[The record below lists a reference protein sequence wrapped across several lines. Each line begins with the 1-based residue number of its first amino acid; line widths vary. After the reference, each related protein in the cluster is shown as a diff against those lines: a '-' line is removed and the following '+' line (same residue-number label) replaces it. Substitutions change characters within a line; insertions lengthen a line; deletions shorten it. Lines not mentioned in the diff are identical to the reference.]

1 MDDAFRKAFGGA
13 FMKQSTDRAVEAPI
27 DADAL
32 IDALSPALG
41 LVVDPASRPQVKAHL
56 EIAARMAALLLE
68 HKLDDREEPAPVFK
82 P

>member
-1 MDDAFRKAFGGA
+1 
-13 FMKQSTDRAVEAPI
+13 MKQGREQREEGPI
-27 DADAL
+27 DADAV

-41 LVVDPASRPQVKAHL
+41 LIVDQASRPQVTTHL

-68 HKLDDREEPAPVFK
+68 EKLDDREEPAAVFT